1 MATPLKQVVRR
12 RCPQCGVELRDDAT
26 SCWLCLKKFVPDS
39 ELPLASE
46 PVAAKEPVG
55 GFSLSS
61 LLMFVTLVCVILGVM
76 TIARGLGIVLA
87 FVAFVAWLRTVVAVQ
102 KRASAH
108 KEVTSTDKVLL
119 FFRSV
124 ATTIA
129 IIGLVLV
136 ACVATLFIACWAMIG
151 ASGFH

>member
-1 MATPLKQVVRR
+1 VA
-12 RCPQCGVELRDDAT
+12 LRDDAT

-39 ELPLASE
+39 ELPLALE
-46 PVAAKEPVG
+46 PIAPHEPAG

-76 TIARGLGIVLA
+76 TIAPGLGFVLA
-87 FVAFVAWLRTVVAVQ
+87 FVALIAWLRTVVAVK
-102 KRASAH
+102 KRAAAH
-108 KEVTSTDKVLL
+108 HGVTGADKVLL

-136 ACVATLFIACWAMIG
+136 ACFATLFIACWAMIG
-151 ASGFH
+151 GASFH

>member
-1 MATPLKQVVRR
+1 MTTPSKEVVRR
-12 RCPQCGVELRDDAT
+12 RCPQCGVEVRDDAT
-26 SCWLCLKKFVPDS
+26 SCWLCFTRFAPDT
-39 ELPLASE
+39 ELPLVLE
-46 PVAAKEPVG
+46 PAAPQEPAG
-55 GFSLSS
+55 GYSLSS

-76 TIARGLGIVLA
+76 TIARGLGFVLA
-87 FVAFVAWLRTVVAVQ
+87 FVAFIAWLRTVVAVK

-108 KEVTSTDKVLL
+108 QEVTGTDKVLL

-124 ATTIA
+124 ATTVA
-129 IIGLVLV
+129 IIGLVIV